1 MSDPMT
7 KVFDRGLRA
16 LALDR
21 LGPRCAGIPL
31 WQARGRPVG
40 VAWTGMRRSF
50 GVVRNWQ
57 LVRVEGDAAVM
68 NAASL
73 VKQVIAHLA
82 LELIE
87 DLDESVSG
95 DITVRHV
102 LTHTTGLPNWR
113 PQGQPLEPLRPP
125 GLCWGYSGE
134 GFVLLQEHLQRR
146 TGVPITRLAS
156 DRVFASLGM
165 NESCLG
171 DPEPGFH
178 GYRPLLT
185 TAADYGRFLAH
196 VLRLDD
202 ARWEPLWRIDSELAW
217 GAGWGIELGPPLHG
231 WQWGLN
237 DDASNFVNNFVIGCP
252 STGDGVV
259 VLTDDPDGR
268 SYYRAVVQSEL
279 PGDHAALRVEQNRTW
294 LEMFI

>member
-1 MSDPMT
+1 MHRS
-7 KVFDRGLRA
+7 
-16 LALDR
+16 
-21 LGPRCAGIPL
+21 
-31 WQARGRPVG
+31 VG
-40 VAWTGMRRSF
+40 V
-50 GVVRNWQ
+50 VHDWQ
-57 LVRVEGDAAVM
+57 LVRVDGDAAVVH
-68 NAASL
+68 AASL
-73 VKQVIAHLA
+73 VKQVLAHLA

-87 DLDESVSG
+87 DLDEPVLG

-113 PQGQPLEPLRPP
+113 AEGRPLEPLRPP
-125 GLCWGYSGE
+125 GQRWGYSGD

-146 TGVPITRLAS
+146 SGVPIATLAA
-156 DRVFASLGM
+156 DRVFGPFGM
-165 NESCLG
+165 GQSRLA

-178 GYRPLLT
+178 GFRPLLT

-202 ARWEPLWRIDSELAW
+202 ARWEPLWRIDDELAW

-237 DDASNFVNNFVIGCP
+237 DDASHFVIGCP

-259 VLTDDPDGR
+259 VLTTDDSEGR
-268 SYYRAVVQSEL
+268 SYYRSVVEREL
-279 PGDHAALRVEQNRTW
+279 PGDHAALRVEHNRTW
-294 LEMFI
+294 LELLV

>member
-1 MSDPMT
+1 
-7 KVFDRGLRA
+7 
-16 LALDR
+16 
-21 LGPRCAGIPL
+21 
-31 WQARGRPVG
+31 
-40 VAWTGMRRSF
+40 MRRAV

-57 LVRVEGDAAVM
+57 LVQVSGDVTVM

-82 LELIE
+82 LEVTE
-87 DLDESVSG
+87 DLDEPVFG

-102 LTHTTGLPNWR
+102 VTHTTGLPNWR
-113 PQGQPLEPLRPP
+113 PEGQLLEPLRPP
-125 GLCWGYSGE
+125 GQRWGYSGE

-146 TGVPITRLAS
+146 TGVPIATLASERLFRPLRMNQSRLA
-156 DRVFASLGM
+156 
-165 NESCLG
+165 

-202 ARWEPLWRIDSELAW
+202 ARWEPLWPIDSELAW

-237 DDASNFVNNFVIGCP
+237 EDASNFVIGCP

-268 SYYRAVVQSEL
+268 SYYRAVVQREL
-279 PGDHAALRVEQNRTW
+279 PGDHAALRVEHNRTW
-294 LEMFI
+294 LELVI

>member
-1 MSDPMT
+1 
-7 KVFDRGLRA
+7 
-16 LALDR
+16 
-21 LGPRCAGIPL
+21 
-31 WQARGRPVG
+31 
-40 VAWTGMRRSF
+40 MRRSVS
-50 GVVRNWQ
+50 VVRNWQ
-57 LVRVEGDAAVM
+57 LFRVEGDGAVM
-68 NAASL
+68 HAASL

-82 LELIE
+82 LEFVE
-87 DLDESVSG
+87 NLDEPVLG

-113 PQGQPLEPLRPP
+113 AEGQPLEPLRPP
-125 GLCWGYSGE
+125 GQRWGYSGE
-134 GFVLLQEHLQRR
+134 GFLLLQEHLERR
-146 TGVPITRLAS
+146 TGLPVTRLAD
-156 DRVFASLGM
+156 DRVFGPLAM
-165 NESCLG
+165 NQSCLA

-185 TAADYGRFLAH
+185 SAADYGRFLAH
-196 VLRLDD
+196 VLQLDD
-202 ARWEPLWRIDSELAW
+202 ARWDPLWPIDDELAW
-217 GAGWGIELGPPLHG
+217 GAGWGIELGPPVHG

-237 DDASNFVNNFVIGCP
+237 DDADNFVIGCP

-294 LEMFI
+294 LELVLSS

>member
-1 MSDPMT
+1 
-7 KVFDRGLRA
+7 
-16 LALDR
+16 
-21 LGPRCAGIPL
+21 
-31 WQARGRPVG
+31 
-40 VAWTGMRRSF
+40 MRRSVA
-50 GVVRNWQ
+50 VVRNWQ

-87 DLDESVSG
+87 DLDEPVLG

-113 PQGQPLEPLRPP
+113 PAGQHLEPLRAP
-125 GLCWGYSGE
+125 GQSWGYSGE
-134 GFVLLQEHLQRR
+134 GFVLLQEHLRR
-146 TGVPITRLAS
+146 RADVPIATLARDRLFGPLGMDRSRLA
-156 DRVFASLGM
+156 
-165 NESCLG
+165 

-178 GYRPLLT
+178 GYRPPLT

-196 VLRLDD
+196 VLGFDD
-202 ARWEPLWRIDSELAW
+202 ARWQPLWRIDDELAW
-217 GAGWGIELGPPLHG
+217 GAGWGIEVGPPIHG

-237 DDASNFVNNFVIGCP
+237 DDASNFVIGCP

-259 VLTDDPDGR
+259 VLTDDPEGR
-268 SYYRAVVQSEL
+268 TYYKAVVEREL
-279 PGDHAALRVEQNRTW
+279 PGDHASLRVEHNRAW
-294 LEMFI
+294 LELLV

>member
-1 MSDPMT
+1 
-7 KVFDRGLRA
+7 
-16 LALDR
+16 
-21 LGPRCAGIPL
+21 
-31 WQARGRPVG
+31 
-40 VAWTGMRRSF
+40 MRRSV

-57 LVRVEGDAAVM
+57 LVRVDGEDAVM
-68 NAASL
+68 HAASL

-87 DLDESVSG
+87 DLDEPVLG

-113 PQGQPLEPLRPP
+113 PEGQPLEPLRPP
-125 GLCWGYSGE
+125 GVRWGYSGE
-134 GFVLLQEHLQRR
+134 GFVLLQRHLQRR
-146 TGVPITRLAS
+146 AGVSIARLAQ
-156 DRVFASLGM
+156 DRVFARFGM
-165 NESCLG
+165 GRSRLAE
-171 DPEPGFH
+171 PEPGFH

-185 TAADYGRFLAH
+185 TASDYGRFLAQ

-202 ARWEPLWRIDSELAW
+202 ARWQPLWRICDELAW
-217 GAGWGIELGPPLHG
+217 SAGWGIELVPPLYG

-237 DDASNFVNNFVIGCP
+237 DDASNFVIGCP

-268 SYYRAVVQSEL
+268 SFYRTVVQREL
-279 PGDHAALRVEQNRTW
+279 PGDHPSLRVEHNQRW
-294 LEMFI
+294 LELLI